1 MEILYEL
8 WLHSIC
14 NFEPEKAEK
23 MVSLFENGKN
33 TFSSGELDRY
43 KLHKAGLEEEFADKI
58 SDSTYFHEAK
68 DILNYC
74 NKNGIRIITQESEE
88 YPEYLKHTNTPPRIL
103 FAKGE
108 RINLNNRLMVSVVGC
123 RIPTDQGKAMARQIG
138 RSLAKEGIV
147 VVSGMADGIDGEA
160 HLGALEAGGK
170 TVAVLAGSVDAI
182 YPQSHSKLYYE
193 ILKNG
198 MVLSERP
205 PGTGVKRYFYQ
216 QRNRIVV
223 GLSQGTVIVEGKEK
237 SGTSITARL
246 ALDNNRDVFAVP
258 GNPLAWQS
266 TLPNRLISEGAIV
279 VDKVDTPVEYYKDTR
294 PEFFKSGKVQAE
306 EKRKINGLSPEDEK
320 IVKAIEMKGGIACIE
335 DLAEICGFAPNV
347 LASKL
352 TILCIRGV
360 LRQESGNR
368 YMLN

>member
-1 MEILYEL
+1 MEDLYEL

-14 NFEPEKAEK
+14 SFEPEKAEK
-23 MVSLFENGKN
+23 MVSLFEGDKN

-43 KLHKAGLEEEFADKI
+43 KLHKAGLEEEFANKI

-74 NKNGIRIITQESEE
+74 NKNGIRIITQDSEE

-103 FAKGE
+103 FTKGE
-108 RINLNNRLMVSVVGC
+108 RINLNNRLMVSVVGS
-123 RIPTDQGKAMARQIG
+123 RTPTDRGREVARRIG
-138 RSLAKEGIV
+138 RSLAKEGII

-160 HLGALEAGGK
+160 HIGALEAGGK

-182 YPQSHSKLYYE
+182 YPKSHSKLYYE

-198 MVLSERP
+198 MILSERP
-205 PGTGVKRYFYQ
+205 PGTAVKPYFYQ

-223 GLSQGTVIVEGKEK
+223 GLSQGTVIVEGEKK

-246 ALDNNRDVFAVP
+246 ALDNNRDIFAVP
-258 GNPLAWQS
+258 GNPLAKQS
-266 TLPNRLISEGAIV
+266 SLPNWLISEGAMIV
-279 VDKVDTPVEYYKDTR
+279 DSVDVPVEYYKDTR
-294 PEFFKSGKVQAE
+294 PEFFKAQPTQNE
-306 EKRKINGLSPEDEK
+306 EKMKINGLSHDDEK

-352 TILCIRGV
+352 TILCIRGI

-368 YMLN
+368 YILN